1 MNDERIMD
9 LIVDIYNQM
18 DEDDKASFS
27 LEEARYMVEDQI
39 QIDKEHGRQPLEYD
53 PELFYDTICEF
64 IRQDA
69 EEED

>member
-9 LIVDIYNQM
+9 IIVDIYNQM

-27 LEEARYMVEDQI
+27 LEEAQYMVEDQI
-39 QIDKEHGRQPLEYD
+39 QIDRDHGRKPMEYD
-53 PELFYDTICEF
+53 PELFYDTICQL

-69 EEED
+69 ED